1 MLRGA
6 SPVHR
11 WPMRRSLTT
20 QIWRDPTPGGDPN
33 ASSRE
38 HSRARS
44 DCRGAS
50 PGAAPR
56 RTLYCGLR
64 RDRVPMAVS
73 GVRVLVPPE
82 QHRDEHAREHHH
94 VLDRQQ
100 RVEVVD
106 KPRSEESG
114 QVSGATNALTIG
126 AITVA
131 LGAAAALLIP
141 RQRNTT
147 RPLQPA
153 IQPA

>member
-1 MLRGA
+1 M
-6 SPVHR
+6 
-11 WPMRRSLTT
+11 
-20 QIWRDPTPGGDPN
+20 
-33 ASSRE
+33 
-38 HSRARS
+38 
-44 DCRGAS
+44 
-50 PGAAPR
+50 
-56 RTLYCGLR
+56 
-64 RDRVPMAVS
+64 
-73 GVRVLVPPE
+73 
-82 QHRDEHAREHHH
+82 
-94 VLDRQQ
+94 LDRQQ